1 MAQSASSLMV
11 PPSSNATPII
21 ICPTKLDLAMLL
33 LGKDT
38 ACMENAAISST
49 RNKPYKKP
57 TKFYPDTEK
66 YWEEAE
72 TVKADYFQS

>member
-1 MAQSASSLMV
+1 
-11 PPSSNATPII
+11 
-21 ICPTKLDLAMLL
+21 MLL